1 MLVSIIT
8 VSYNSAR
15 TIRDTL
21 KSVEQQTYP
30 HIEHII
36 VDGASTDDT
45 MYHVDN
51 HPHVTLSISEE
62 DEGIYYAMNKG
73 IEMCKGDVI
82 GILNAD
88 DMYAHASVIEK
99 VMNTFNDPQVQAVYA
114 DLVFVDPENTSKVKR
129 TWRSGPYRE
138 QDLYHGWMPPHPTFF
153 VRRTLYE
160 QYGTFNTQLRSAADY
175 ELMLRFLLK
184 HKINAVHL
192 PETIVLMRHGG
203 QSTGSWKN
211 RWKANQEDRLAWK
224 MNHLKPHLFTLI
236 LKPLRKI
243 NQFLNL

>member
-1 MLVSIIT
+1 MLISIIT
-8 VSYNSAR
+8 VSYNSSA

-21 KSVEQQTYP
+21 KSVEQQSYP

-45 MYHVDN
+45 MNHVDD
-51 HPHVTLSISEE
+51 HPHVSLSISEE

-73 IEMCKGDVI
+73 IDMCKGEVV

-88 DMYAHASVIEK
+88 DMYAHHNVIEK
-99 VMNTFNDPQVQAVYA
+99 VMDAFKDSSVDAVYA
-114 DLVFVDPENTSKVKR
+114 DLVFVDPNDTSKVKR
-129 TWRSGPYRE
+129 TWRSGPYKQR
-138 QDLYHGWMPPHPTFF
+138 DLYHGWMPPHPTFF
-153 VRRTLYE
+153 VRRSLYE
-160 QYGTFNTQLRSAADY
+160 KYGAFNTQLRSAADY

-184 HKINAVHL
+184 HTVNAVHL

-203 QSTGSWKN
+203 QSTASFKN

-243 NQFLNL
+243 NQFFT